1 MKLALQIALMVV
13 CVLLVVI
20 VLLQEGKDAGFGGGA
35 FTGQAG
41 DTYYSKNKRH
51 TVEGKLEIATVVLGT
66 LFFVIAMS
74 LNMSFLN

>member
-51 TVEGKLEIATVVLGT
+51 TVEGKLEIATVVLGV

>member
-20 VLLQEGKDAGFGGGA
+20 VLLQEGKDPGFGSGA

-51 TVEGKLEIATVVLGT
+51 TVEGKLEIATVVLGV
-66 LFFVIAMS
+66 LFFVIAMA
-74 LNMSFLN
+74 LNMSYFS

>member
-41 DTYYSKNKRH
+41 DTYHSKNKRH
-51 TVEGKLEIATVVLGT
+51 TVEGKLEIATVVLGI